1 MTILEDSKIP
11 TFLGLTDIEWHAF
24 GFGLKEG
31 FRFWK
36 RTPLAWDEVKK
47 MALLPDTEKPLSPQ
61 IIGAVL
67 DKYHYYIIGFDL
79 PEDFTLL
86 AAVVYLGTTNMP
98 ALLKIAASVS
108 GFFG

>member
-1 MTILEDSKIP
+1 MLEDPENP

-36 RTPLAWDEVKK
+36 RKPLTWDEVKK

-79 PEDFTLL
+79 PEDFTLF
-86 AAVVYLGTTNMP
+86 ASIVYLGSANMP
-98 ALLKIAASVS
+98 SLLKIAASLS
-108 GFFG
+108 GFSG